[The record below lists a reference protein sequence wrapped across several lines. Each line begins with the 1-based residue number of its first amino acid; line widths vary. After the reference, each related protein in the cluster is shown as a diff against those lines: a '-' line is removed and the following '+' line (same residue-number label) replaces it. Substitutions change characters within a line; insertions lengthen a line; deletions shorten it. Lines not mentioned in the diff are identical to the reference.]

1 MHDGNLV
8 CDSDRSREEE
18 ERPVLQPASTQDEAE
33 EEGEGEEGEEVEEE
47 GEGSELEEVW
57 SHSPAPASQPQPQAA
72 SHPTI
77 PNSLVHPGPQDQ
89 ANKHGIY
96 VYRE

>member
-33 EEGEGEEGEEVEEE
+33 EEGEGEEAAERKE
-47 GEGSELEEVW
+47 GGKR
-57 SHSPAPASQPQPQAA
+57 
-72 SHPTI
+72 
-77 PNSLVHPGPQDQ
+77 
-89 ANKHGIY
+89 AN
-96 VYRE
+96 

>member
-1 MHDGNLV
+1 MEVFFFG
-8 CDSDRSREEE
+8 SERSREEE
-18 ERPVLQPASTQDEAE
+18 ERPISQPVATQDEEAAE
-33 EEGEGEEGEEVEEE
+33 EEGEVEEGEEVEEE
-47 GEGSELEEVW
+47 REGSELEEVW
-57 SHSPAPASQPQPQAA
+57 SQSPAPSPQPA
-72 SHPTI
+72 SHPAII